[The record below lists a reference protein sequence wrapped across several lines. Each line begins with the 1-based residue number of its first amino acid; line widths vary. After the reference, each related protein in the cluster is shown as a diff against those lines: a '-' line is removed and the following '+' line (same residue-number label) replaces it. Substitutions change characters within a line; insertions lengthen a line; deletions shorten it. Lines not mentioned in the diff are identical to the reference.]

1 MIGIA
6 ILSSLVA
13 IIIAAIKRGRL
24 WKLVL
29 IFTALSILA
38 FFITEHYVNSCGQDF
53 CGIGQALIGSL
64 ISLGF
69 ALAAVVCAF
78 QPRQSK

>member
-6 ILSSLVA
+6 IPLSLVA
-13 IIIAAIKRGRL
+13 IIIAIIKRGHL

-29 IFTALSILA
+29 IFVALSILT
-38 FFITEHYVNSCGQDF
+38 FFATEHYVNSCGQDF

-78 QPRQSK
+78 QPRRPK